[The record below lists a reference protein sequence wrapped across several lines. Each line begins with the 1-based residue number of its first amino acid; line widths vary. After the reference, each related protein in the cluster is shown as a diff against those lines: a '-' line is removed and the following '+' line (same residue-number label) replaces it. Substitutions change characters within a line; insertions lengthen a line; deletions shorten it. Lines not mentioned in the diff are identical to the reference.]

1 MKNVPD
7 GTLFNRQFC
16 VGAPQNCCD
25 RSGKISYAILP
36 RDRSKRRSDKE
47 ENMQEYKWALAQALY
62 GLCEST
68 DLVNTLSS
76 AESYAKEL
84 EKKSF
89 GYVKND
95 ASQNSYRQL
104 IYIFSEL
111 ESADTTLLSFPGENH
126 LERFH
131 NRFPNVR
138 NPSLEEVS
146 YWYTLLDGLNV
157 LQNNISEDDCIRL
170 YRYAGFE
177 TSRYELTRFLCRNR
191 SDLFH
196 MDANTNHIL
205 WPEWEDT
212 VQAKLHSDEASE
224 IFSELGLQKKKL
236 PKLHYKRLQEACE
249 FYSNEKTPPASRLY
263 SFLANPKFNR
273 PVTQIECYFLY
284 FQITENRPQKRGA
297 GLWDDLFAAAGF
309 DSELT
314 WFPYV
319 QNAITY
325 WVIQQRKEGLDEW
338 ISQQKSWLQESK
350 AYRPHLN
357 LDPLLTAPEDKGL
370 HYKPRIEYDIWK
382 KQILG
387 EDLLKDNSAQTRRS
401 ISYINANMNQWGNPA
416 IRTSIIETTL
426 DTEIRRRWYF
436 CRIIGFILEHQ
447 IQELREATPESRE
460 VLKER
465 CWLDDDQKRIVLD
478 KITNAF
484 NFYFEG
490 MNWDDAHYACAMGR
504 LKIRNRVHGKTED
517 PAEADQDLYE
527 LRCGRDTIN
536 ALIQQNEYVHNPKR
550 ERELPFNR
558 KVSRELLLMTVL
570 LAGVFGV
577 MIDMN
582 YVKNNILFNSRFGNE
597 FRDTFFDRYFL
608 ETFEKIRKEDIFEV
622 RARILKEASWTLEEH
637 FLDEGVAVF
646 QRALLAKR

>member
-1 MKNVPD
+1 M
-7 GTLFNRQFC
+7 
-16 VGAPQNCCD
+16 
-25 RSGKISYAILP
+25 
-36 RDRSKRRSDKE
+36 E
-47 ENMQEYKWALAQALY
+47 
-62 GLCEST
+62 
-68 DLVNTLSS
+68 
-76 AESYAKEL
+76 
-84 EKKSF
+84 
-89 GYVKND
+89 
-95 ASQNSYRQL
+95 
-104 IYIFSEL
+104 
-111 ESADTTLLSFPGENH
+111 
-126 LERFH
+126 
-131 NRFPNVR
+131 
-138 NPSLEEVS
+138 
-146 YWYTLLDGLNV
+146 
-157 LQNNISEDDCIRL
+157 
-170 YRYAGFE
+170 
-177 TSRYELTRFLCRNR
+177 
-191 SDLFH
+191 
-196 MDANTNHIL
+196 
-205 WPEWEDT
+205 
-212 VQAKLHSDEASE
+212 
-224 IFSELGLQKKKL
+224 
-236 PKLHYKRLQEACE
+236 
-249 FYSNEKTPPASRLY
+249 
-263 SFLANPKFNR
+263 
-273 PVTQIECYFLY
+273 
-284 FQITENRPQKRGA
+284 
-297 GLWDDLFAAAGF
+297 
-309 DSELT
+309 
-314 WFPYV
+314 
-319 QNAITY
+319 
-325 WVIQQRKEGLDEW
+325 
-338 ISQQKSWLQESK
+338 
-350 AYRPHLN
+350 
-357 LDPLLTAPEDKGL
+357 PLLATPEDKGL
-370 HYKPRIEYDIWK
+370 RYKPRIEYDIWK

-447 IQELREATPESRE
+447 IQELREATPESGE